1 MCKSLTANGVEC
13 GPICRSVTFRE
24 LERRNERAC
33 NVYGLAFVVRKNGS
47 IGNVK
52 ELPNLR

>member
-13 GPICRSVTFRE
+13 GPISGSVDPSP
-24 LERRNERAC
+24 LERDVERAC

-52 ELPNLR
+52 ELPNLG